1 MGGATVIS
9 DEELREALM
18 ILEPPTSDFGKLL
31 LKALAEL
38 AERRRTLPRHDSV
51 WQPIP
56 ADGKIKADGMVIVRR
71 QKGHNRAGF
80 MTYSVGLAYYS
91 KGGAWVVD
99 NGASNIN
106 DFSEYMEIPE

>member
-1 MGGATVIS
+1 
-9 DEELREALM
+9 M
-18 ILEPPTSDFGKLL
+18 ILEPQTSDFGKLL

-56 ADGKIKADGMVIVRR
+56 ADGKIKADDMVIVRR
-71 QKGHNRAGF
+71 QKGYDRAGL
-80 MTYSVGLAYYS
+80 MTYSLGLAYYTVS
-91 KGGAWVVD
+91 KRWVVD

-106 DFSEYMEIPE
+106 HYSEYMEIPE